1 MTSNLNGNDPMGSP
15 SACSASLVKRSRFPS
30 PDPHWQAPRSLSAL
44 TGSHTTS
51 TVRCSRS
58 SKERRPAASADEPP
72 LFAVSSMRGAAGAG
86 PLPPLRHGGPSRP
99 PNPRA
104 PRKCYV
110 DVEAAGARGEAGSMP
125 PGAPVPATP
134 VPVHGRIEENRGSRG
149 NRDLNGNPISRVTS
163 KCSRLGVNSESGF
176 RDSRE
181 YHASALTPQGIPT
194 RLEPSLGFSQVNCSG
209 LGVCSLSHEHHALSE
224 SVIHRLGPQT

>member
-1 MTSNLNGNDPMGSP
+1 MH
-15 SACSASLVKRSRFPS
+15 SLAATP
-30 PDPHWQAPRSLSAL
+30 PAPYVA
-44 TGSHTTS
+44 
-51 TVRCSRS
+51 RCSRS

-99 PNPRA
+99 PNP

-110 DVEAAGARGEAGSMP
+110 DVDSEAAGARGEAGNMP
-125 PGAPVPATP
+125 PGAPAPATP
-134 VPVHGRIEENRGSRG
+134 VPVHGRIEENRGNRG

-163 KCSRLGVNSESGF
+163 NCSRLGINSESWL

-181 YHASALTPQGIPT
+181 YQVSALTPLGIPT
-194 RLEPSLGFSQVNCSG
+194 RVEPLLGFSQAAVG
-209 LGVCSLSHEHHALSE
+209 
-224 SVIHRLGPQT
+224 